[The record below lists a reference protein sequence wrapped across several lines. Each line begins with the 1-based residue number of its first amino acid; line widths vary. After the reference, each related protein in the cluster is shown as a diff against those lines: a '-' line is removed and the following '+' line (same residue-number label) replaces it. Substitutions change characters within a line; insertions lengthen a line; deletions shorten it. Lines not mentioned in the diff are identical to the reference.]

1 MFLNN
6 MENTSTPLEMVDCVE
21 ATIKE
26 YSEVYE
32 GEITINLRTVL
43 DLPDGFVAIGGSY
56 DHDDDVVEIFL
67 AAKNPYDNI
76 NLTKEYLDWINHEIA
91 KTLVHEG
98 IHRIQSQEGRYE
110 EVLNAVVKGEELSHK
125 KYLSSNIELE
135 AYGRADIKMDL
146 EKYGTSSLLDEYIE
160 IFGRDSEEVSIVK
173 RYAGEDKDEI
183 YI

>member
-6 MENTSTPLEMVDCVE
+6 MKDTATPLEILESIREVIE
-21 ATIKE
+21 KH
-26 YSEVYE
+26 SEIYE
-32 GEITINLRTVL
+32 GEITVNLRTVL

-56 DHDDDVVEIFL
+56 DHEDDVIEIFL

-76 NLTKEYLDWINHEIA
+76 RLSKEYLVWIDHEIA

-98 IHRIQSQEGRYE
+98 IHRIQNNEERYE
-110 EVLNAVVKGEELSHK
+110 EVLSFKGGELSHK
-125 KYLSSNIELE
+125 EYLSSNVELE

-146 EKYGTSSLLDEYIE
+146 EKYGESSLLDEYIE
-160 IFGRDSEEVSIVK
+160 IFGKDSEEVSIVK
-173 RYAGEDKDEI
+173 KYAGVSDEI